1 MIMDSEL
8 FFAGLTVFEIVV
20 LAGILLFV
28 DYTKLDELESYF
40 SENEVVQR
48 SKRFWSRSRRIDKMM
63 RMSVIACF
71 LAHPSVYIK
80 KGDVT
85 REELAAIPLGL
96 KRWVVWP
103 TYWSVFWVFRVVA
116 MLLWDQLH

>member
-1 MIMDSEL
+1 MKLSMENIFNAL
-8 FFAGLTVFEIVV
+8 FLLEMFV
-20 LAGILLFV
+20 LLGILLFV
-28 DYTKLDELESYF
+28 QYTKLDKLESYF

-48 SKRFWSRSRRIDKMM
+48 NKRFWSWSRHIDKTM

-103 TYWSVFWVFRVVA
+103 TYWSVFFVFRVVA
-116 MLLWDQLH
+116 MLLWDPFH